1 MSDRIFRVGV
11 IGRTGRGNY
20 GHGLDVV
27 WRLLPNTKVIAV
39 ADENSA
45 GLAAAA
51 QKLGVRATYADY
63 RKMLAAEKP
72 DIVAIAPRWVDCH
85 HDMVIAAAEARASIY
100 LEKPMARTL
109 AEADR
114 MLAACDSAHV
124 KLAVAHQMRISPV
137 LDFAKRRVAEGLIG
151 QVQELRGRGKEDRR
165 AGGEDL
171 MVLGTHVFD
180 LMRQFAGDPLWAS
193 GRVTA
198 GGREVTREH
207 AVDGP
212 EGLGPIA
219 GDAISGTFAFQ
230 NGITGYFGSKRS
242 DDVSGMRF
250 GLDIFGSQGMM
261 TVRAGMEPL
270 VHVSQTTKWTD
281 AAWARLMLPG
291 DPPPRDTDGANRTIV
306 ADLLD
311 AIEQDRHP
319 KSSGFDARWTLEM
332 VMAVYESHLTGARVR
347 LPLKKREHPLS
358 A

>member
-1 MSDRIFRVGV
+1 MSERSYRVAV
-11 IGRTGRGNY
+11 IGRTGKGNY

-27 WRLLPNTKVIAV
+27 WKLLPNTKVVAV
-39 ADENSA
+39 ADDNPA

-51 QKLGVRATYADY
+51 QKLGARATYADY

-72 DIVAIAPRWVDCH
+72 NIVAVAPRWVDCH

-100 LEKPMARTL
+100 MEKPMARTL

-114 MLAACDSAHV
+114 MLAACDRAHV

-137 LDFAKRRVAEGLIG
+137 LDLAKRKVAEGLIG

-171 MVLGTHVFD
+171 MVLGTHVMD

-198 GGREVTREH
+198 GGREVTRKD
-207 AVDGP
+207 ATDGP

-219 GDAISGTFAFQ
+219 GDAISGTFAFRD
-230 NGITGYFGSKRS
+230 GIAGYFGSKRS
-242 DDVSGMRF
+242 DDVSGVRF
-250 GLDIFGSQGMM
+250 GMDVYGSRGIM
-261 TVRAGMEPL
+261 TIRAGMEPV

-281 AAWARLMLPG
+281 AAWTRLTLPG
-291 DPPPRDTDGANRTIV
+291 NPPPRDTDGANRAIV
-306 ADLLD
+306 ADLL
-311 AIEQDRHP
+311 ASIEQDRAP
-319 KSSGFDARWTLEM
+319 KSSGFEARWTLEM
-332 VMAVYESHLTGARVR
+332 VMALYESHLTGARVR
-347 LPLKKREHPLS
+347 LPLKKRDHPLS